1 VQVAR
6 HLSSSASPS
15 PFSGGA
21 AGYRRYVSQ
30 AGPATFS
37 VVVLGSARVIV
48 SLLSLQLAR
57 GGS

>member
-1 VQVAR
+1 MLRFDLR
-6 HLSSSASPS
+6 HFRDAL
-15 PFSGGA
+15 A
-21 AGYRRYVSQ
+21 AERLYVSQ
-30 AGPATFS
+30 AGPGTFS